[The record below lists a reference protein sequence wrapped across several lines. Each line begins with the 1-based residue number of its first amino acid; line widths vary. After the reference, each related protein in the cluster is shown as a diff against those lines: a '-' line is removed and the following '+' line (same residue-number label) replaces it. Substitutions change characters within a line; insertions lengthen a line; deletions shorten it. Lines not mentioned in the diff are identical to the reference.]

1 MERVVI
7 PTEDGV
13 EIVGAWL
20 PVTAPRGVALL
31 LHMMPATKESFL
43 PLQKQLAD
51 AQIASLAIDLRGHG
65 ESTKGRE
72 GVRLGYQDFA
82 DSGHQESARDVAA
95 AAAWVLK
102 QTGLHH
108 DHLVFCGASIGANLA
123 LAYTAAHPDIPAVAT
138 LSPGLIYRGIAATPA
153 VTSLLR
159 SQNLLLIA
167 SEEDAYSADS
177 IEKLAERCLA
187 KAKVIRLQDA
197 GHGTAMWEKESG
209 LIQTIVDWFVV
220 ALFPSHPSP

>member
-20 PVTAPRGVALL
+20 PVVAPCAVAVL

-43 PLQKQLAD
+43 LLQGRLAE
-51 AQIASLAIDLRGHG
+51 AHIASLAIDLRGHG

-72 GVRLGYQDFA
+72 GVRLDYQDFA
-82 DSGHQESARDVAA
+82 DSGHQESARDVTAA
-95 AAAWVLK
+95 TAWVLK
-102 QTGLHH
+102 KTGFRH
-108 DHLVFCGASIGANLA
+108 DHVVLCGASLGANLA
-123 LAYTAAHPDIPAVAT
+123 LAYAAAHPDIPAIAA

-153 VTSLLR
+153 ATSLLR
-159 SQNLLLIA
+159 TQNLLLIA
-167 SEEDAYSADS
+167 SDEDSYSADS

-187 KAKVIRLQDA
+187 KTKAIRLQDA
-197 GHGTAMWEKESG
+197 GHGTTMWDKEPS
-209 LIQTIVDWFVV
+209 LLQTISNWFVSTLPRV
-220 ALFPSHPSP
+220 

>member
-20 PVTAPRGVALL
+20 PIAAPRAVAVL

-43 PLQKQLAD
+43 PLQTHLAD
-51 AQIASLAIDLRGHG
+51 VQIASLAIDLRGHG
-65 ESTKGRE
+65 ESTQGRD
-72 GVRLGYQDFA
+72 GVRLAYQDFA

-102 QTGLHH
+102 QAGLYH
-108 DHLVFCGASIGANLA
+108 DRLVLCGASIGANLA
-123 LAYTAAHPDIPAVAT
+123 LAYAAAHPDIPATAA

-167 SEEDAYSADS
+167 SDEDTYSADS

-187 KAKVIRLQDA
+187 KTKVLRLHDA
-197 GHGTAMWEKESG
+197 GHGTAMWDKEAG
-209 LIQTIVDWFVV
+209 LIQTVVDWFVA
-220 ALFPSHPSP
+220 ALPRV